1 MTKGDKR
8 RKRRKYR
15 VRYDR
20 IVVMVL
26 IVIILIVLISSC
38 TIALTGKKSDDEG
51 KSSSSEV
58 DVTKPSEEISST
70 EPTQAEP
77 ATEPSSEN
85 QSAESLDTVKFT
97 ADDIHKGSL
106 ILVNADYEYTFP
118 EGDIDVDTLYNNK
131 NGCYEAGDNVTKLDR
146 TVITQINSMMEAF
159 AASQGAASTDLFII
173 DGFRTFE
180 EQADR
185 HSSGISKTF
194 EAGHCDYHTG
204 RTFDMYRFDTTSST
218 GYSIFSAEGNYE
230 WFAEN
235 AGNYGFIVRY
245 PQGKEAET
253 GENARAYTY
262 RYVGPAHA
270 SYINANG
277 LCLEEYIALL
287 KEHTKDNPLE
297 TMANGL
303 SYSVYYV
310 PASEGETEISV
321 PKDSLYEISGNNA
334 DGFIVTVPNAIP

>member
-8 RKRRKYR
+8 RKHRKYR

-20 IVVMVL
+20 VVVMVL
-26 IVIILIVLISSC
+26 ILIILIVLISSC
-38 TIALTGKKSDDEG
+38 TIALTGKKSDDKEN
-51 KSSSSEV
+51 SSSSAA
-58 DVTKPSEEISST
+58 D
-70 EPTQAEP
+70 

-85 QSAESLDTVKFT
+85 TSTEPPQDEPETEPTSEVQPAENSDTIKLS
-97 ADDIHKGSL
+97 ADDVHKGSL
-106 ILVNADYEYTFP
+106 ILVNADHEYTFP
-118 EGDIDVDTLYNNK
+118 EGDIEVDTLHNNK

-159 AASQGAASTDLFII
+159 AKSQGASSTDIFII

-180 EQADR
+180 EQEER
-185 HSSGISKTF
+185 HNSGISKTF

-204 RTFDMYRFDTTSST
+204 RTFDMYRFDSSSAT
-218 GYSIFSAEGNYE
+218 GYSAFSAEGSCE

-245 PQGKEAET
+245 PQGKESAT

-262 RYVGPAHA
+262 RYVGAAHA
-270 SYINANG
+270 SYINAND
-277 LCLEEYIALL
+277 LCLEEYIELL
-287 KEHTKDNPLE
+287 KAHTKDDPLE
-297 TMANGL
+297 TTANGL
-303 SYSVYYV
+303 SYSIYYV
-310 PASEGETEISV
+310 PASDGETEISV
-321 PKDSLYEISGNNA
+321 PKDSAYEISGNNA

>member
-8 RKRRKYR
+8 RNRRKYR

-26 IVIILIVLISSC
+26 ILIILIVLISSC
-38 TIALTGKKSDDEG
+38 TIALTGKKSNDDES
-51 KSSSSEV
+51 SSSSEV
-58 DVTKPSEEISST
+58 EATQPTEEIAST
-70 EPTQAEP
+70 DPTQGEP
-77 ATEPSSEN
+77 ETEPSSETKP
-85 QSAESLDTVKFT
+85 AESFDTVKFS
-97 ADDIHKGSL
+97 ADDVHKGSL
-106 ILVNADYEYTFP
+106 VLVNADYEYKFL
-118 EGDIDVDTLYNNK
+118 EGDIDVVTLYNNK
-131 NGCYEAGDNVTKLDR
+131 NGCYDSGDNVTKLDSS
-146 TVITQINSMMEAF
+146 VITQLNAMMEAF
-159 AASQGAASTDLFII
+159 AASQGAASTDLFVI

-204 RTFDMYRFDTTSST
+204 RTFDIYRFDNTSST
-218 GYSIFSAEGNYE
+218 GYSVFSAEGNYA

-235 AGNYGFIVRY
+235 AGN
-245 PQGKEAET
+245 
-253 GENARAYTY
+253 Y

-277 LCLEEYIALL
+277 LCLEEYIELL
-287 KEHTKDNPLE
+287 KEHTKDDPLE

-303 SYSVYYV
+303 SYSIYYV
-310 PASEGETEISV
+310 PASEGETEIAV
-321 PKDSLYEISGNNA
+321 PKDSAYEISGNNA

>member
-8 RKRRKYR
+8 RNRRKYR

-26 IVIILIVLISSC
+26 ILIILIVLISSC
-38 TIALTGKKSDDEG
+38 TIALTGKKSNDDES
-51 KSSSSEV
+51 SSSSEV
-58 DVTKPSEEISST
+58 EATQPTEEIAST
-70 EPTQAEP
+70 DPTQGEP
-77 ATEPSSEN
+77 ETEPSSETKP
-85 QSAESLDTVKFT
+85 AESFDTVKFS
-97 ADDIHKGSL
+97 ADDVHKGSL
-106 ILVNADYEYTFP
+106 VLVNADYEYKFL
-118 EGDIDVDTLYNNK
+118 EGDIDVVTLYNNK
-131 NGCYEAGDNVTKLDR
+131 NGCYDSGDNVTKLDSA
-146 TVITQINSMMEAF
+146 VITQLNAMMEAF
-159 AASQGAASTDLFII
+159 AASQGAASTDLFVI

-204 RTFDMYRFDTTSST
+204 RTFDIYRFDNTSST
-218 GYSIFSAEGNYE
+218 GYSVFSAEGNYA

-245 PQGKEAET
+245 PQGKESAT
-253 GENARAYTY
+253 GENARNYTY

-277 LCLEEYIALL
+277 LCLEEYIELL
-287 KEHTKDNPLE
+287 KEHTKDDPLE

-303 SYSVYYV
+303 SYSIYYV
-310 PASEGETEISV
+310 PASEGETEIAV
-321 PKDSLYEISGNNA
+321 PKDSAYEISGNNA

>member
-8 RKRRKYR
+8 RNRRKYR

-26 IVIILIVLISSC
+26 ILIILIVLISSC
-38 TIALTGKKSDDEG
+38 TIALTGKKSEDDE
-51 KSSSSEV
+51 KSSSSTADITE
-58 DVTKPSEEISST
+58 PSSEIPST
-70 EPTQAEP
+70 EPTQEEP
-77 ATEPSSEN
+77 ATEPASEV
-85 QSAESLDTVKFT
+85 QPAENFDTVKFSS
-97 ADDIHKGSL
+97 DDIHKGSL
-106 ILVNADYEYTFP
+106 VLVNSDYEYKFT
-118 EGDIDVDTLYNNK
+118 EGDIDVVPVYTNMND
-131 NGCYEAGDNVTKLDR
+131 CYKAGDMVTKLDS
-146 TVITQINSMMEAF
+146 TVITQVNSMMEAY
-159 AASQGAASTDLFII
+159 AMSQGASTTDIFII

-180 EQADR
+180 EQADK
-185 HSSGISKTF
+185 HSRGVSKTF

-204 RTFDMYRFDTTSST
+204 RTFDIYHYDSTSST
-218 GYSIFSAEGNYE
+218 GYSVFSAEGKYE

-245 PQGKEAET
+245 PQGKEAVT

-277 LCLEEYIALL
+277 LCLEEYIELL
-287 KEHTKDNPLE
+287 KTHTKDDPLE
-297 TMANGL
+297 TTANGMT
-303 SYSVYYV
+303 YSVYYV
-310 PASEGETEISV
+310 PASVGETEISV
-321 PKDSLYEISGNNA
+321 PKDSVYEISGNNA